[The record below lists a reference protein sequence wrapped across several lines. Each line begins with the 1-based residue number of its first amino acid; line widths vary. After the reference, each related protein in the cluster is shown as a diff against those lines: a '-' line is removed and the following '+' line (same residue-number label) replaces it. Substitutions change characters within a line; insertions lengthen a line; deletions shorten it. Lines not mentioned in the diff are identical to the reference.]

1 MEVREYV
8 EQIQKNLEAKDPNQ
22 EEFYRRWK
30 NFTYRDSF
38 SRRAS
43 RVC

>member
-22 EEFYRRWK
+22 EEFFQSQINRLR
-30 NFTYRDSF
+30 S
-38 SRRAS
+38 SIL
-43 RVC
+43 

>member
-22 EEFYRRWK
+22 EEFLQAVDE
-30 NFTYRDSF
+30 FLPTVIPF
-38 SRRAS
+38 
-43 RVC
+43 